1 MTQNEFNV
9 VLEQQYRKCADML
22 AHKKKEYTGD
32 RIDRLNAF
40 KIDQK
45 PVWAFLIEPFHEGE
59 ALFSSEI
66 TKTLSTIIIFS

>member
-40 KIDQK
+40 KIFTAIPRDCEK
-45 PVWAFLIEPFHEGE
+45 KSVNKIL
-59 ALFSSEI
+59 L
-66 TKTLSTIIIFS
+66 